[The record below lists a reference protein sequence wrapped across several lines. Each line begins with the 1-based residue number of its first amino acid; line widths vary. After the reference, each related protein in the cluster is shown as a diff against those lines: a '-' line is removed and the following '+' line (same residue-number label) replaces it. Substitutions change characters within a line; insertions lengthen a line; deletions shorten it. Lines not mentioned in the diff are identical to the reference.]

1 MSIII
6 RHAEPDDFTACTLI
20 YAQPLAQAGTLQL
33 PLPSQEL
40 WKQRLAT
47 KAPQDR
53 ILVAVVAGEVV
64 GNLGLHPA
72 VNARRSHVAG
82 IGMAV
87 RDDSHGKGV
96 GTALLKAAIDLADNW
111 LNLLRL
117 ELTVYADNEAAI
129 GLYRKYGFVQEGIH
143 RSYALRLGQYADVL
157 AMARLHP
164 HPPQPGAAVR
174 AAVP

>member
-6 RHAEPDDFTACTLI
+6 RHAEPDDFAACALI
-20 YAQPLAQAGTLQL
+20 YTHPLAQAGTLQL
-33 PLPSQEL
+33 PLPSQDM
-40 WKQRLAT
+40 WKQRLGT
-47 KAPQDR
+47 KAPLDR
-53 ILVAVVAGEVV
+53 ILVAVVAGDVV

-72 VNARRSHVAG
+72 VNPRRSHVAG

-87 RDDSHGKGV
+87 RDDHQGKGV

-117 ELTVYADNEAAI
+117 ELTVFTDNEAAQR
-129 GLYRKYGFVQEGIH
+129 LYRSRGFVTEGT
-143 RSYALRLGQYADVL
+143 RRAFALRQGRYVDAF

-164 HPPQPGAAVR
+164 APPVINGCKP
-174 AAVP
+174 